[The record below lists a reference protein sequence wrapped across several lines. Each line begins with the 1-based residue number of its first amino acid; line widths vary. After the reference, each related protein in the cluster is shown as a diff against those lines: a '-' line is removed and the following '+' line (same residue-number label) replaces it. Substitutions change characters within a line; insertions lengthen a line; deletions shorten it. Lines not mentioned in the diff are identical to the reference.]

1 MDFNTP
7 SMPAG
12 KIDGAQRDQ
21 LMEQVKQQ
29 IAVANAQELLQVYTH
44 NFINTKWISKPIA
57 IGNMWIMK
65 SGFKFS
71 NVKIGIHHDGQK
83 HWV

>member
-44 NFINTKWISKPIA
+44 
-57 IGNMWIMK
+57 
-65 SGFKFS
+65 
-71 NVKIGIHHDGQK
+71 K
-83 HWV
+83 HKMNIQTNCHWQCGL